1 MEADDAQ
8 PSSAAERTSAMMDV
22 IADAPVLMQRSE
34 RLLLYGLVVGLRP
47 ARSLEIGTHKGGS
60 AMIIVAALDEVG
72 AGTLVCIDPAP
83 VVDPAHWQRIAHR
96 ATLLEGSS
104 PEVLEPALAMASGHF
119 DFALIDGDH
128 AYPGVMRDIEGVL
141 PVLADDAYVLFHDAH
156 FRDVR
161 GAIDQALLLHRRELI
176 DCGMLSVQKN
186 VEIENEVVWGGF
198 RLLRFTRRGSRA
210 RVPAGNGAQQPTS
223 AGDLAEVIS
232 EATGLA
238 PKTALQA
245 ARGLVDRSAYPID
258 YVAECRA
265 LWKEPD
271 RQFVA
276 GLYRLLL
283 GRELSGAESAPY
295 IGMLVTGES
304 RLDVVRAI
312 GLSDEARS
320 RGLPTSWIDSLDQ
333 LSDTFP
339 QDRGLLGSWRRKLT
353 SWVRQRPRLAWL
365 ARYVVLGL
373 RLPFRSERIYMACLE
388 QQRQLAEQRR
398 DIQDLA
404 TIVRAL
410 AEDRSRSVDP
420 P

>member
-1 MEADDAQ
+1 
-8 PSSAAERTSAMMDV
+8 MMDV

-47 ARSLEIGTHKGGS
+47 ARNLEIGTHKGGS
-60 AMIIVAALDEVG
+60 AMIIVTALDDVG
-72 AGTLVCIDPAP
+72 AGTLVCIDPAS

-104 PEVLEPALAMASGHF
+104 PEVLEPALATAGGHF
-119 DFALIDGDH
+119 DFVLIDGDH
-128 AYPGVMRDIEGVL
+128 TYPGVLRDIEGVL
-141 PVLADDAYVLFHDAH
+141 PVLADEAYVLFHDAH

-161 GAIDQALLLHRRELI
+161 GAIDQALLLHRRELV
-176 DCGMLSVQKN
+176 DCGLLSVEQN
-186 VEIENEVVWGGF
+186 VEIENAVVWGGL
-198 RLLRFTRRGSRA
+198 RLLRFTRRGSRT
-210 RVPAGNGAQQPTS
+210 RVPPRNGAQQPTS

-232 EATGLA
+232 EATGL
-238 PKTALQA
+238 PPETAVRV

-271 RQFVA
+271 RRFVA

-283 GRELSGAESAPY
+283 GREVSGAESAPY
-295 IGMLVTGES
+295 VGMLATGES
-304 RLDVVRAI
+304 RLDVVRTI

-320 RGLPTSWIDSLDQ
+320 RGLPTSWIDSLNDI
-333 LSDTFP
+333 SDTFP
-339 QDRGLLGSWRRKLT
+339 RGRGLLSSWRRKLS

-373 RLPFRSERIYMACLE
+373 RLPFRSESIYMACLE
-388 QQRQLAEQRR
+388 HQRQLAEQRR
-398 DIQDLA
+398 EIQDLA
-404 TIVRAL
+404 AIVRAL
-410 AEDRSRSVDP
+410 AEDRSLWVDP
-420 P
+420 PAPPSGRS